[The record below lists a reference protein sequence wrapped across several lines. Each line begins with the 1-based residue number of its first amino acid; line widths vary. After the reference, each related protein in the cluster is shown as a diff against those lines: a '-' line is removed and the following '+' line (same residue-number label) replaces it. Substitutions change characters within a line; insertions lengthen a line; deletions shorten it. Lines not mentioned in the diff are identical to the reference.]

1 MKNTFTKTA
10 AVIFIASLSLAACSE
25 KKEPTTGEKVD
36 SAVQTSKEKME
47 SANEKS
53 KEAFEDA
60 KAEASDAYADAKEE
74 AADAYDDACLLYTS
88 PSPRD
93 S

>member
-36 SAVQTSKEKME
+36 SAVQLS
-47 SANEKS
+47 
-53 KEAFEDA
+53 
-60 KAEASDAYADAKEE
+60 
-74 AADAYDDACLLYTS
+74 LIHI
-88 PSPRD
+88 
-93 S
+93 